1 MIGLRVRVC
10 RLAGSAGMTARRAPL
25 LIGLTVACAC
35 FAAPPADAQTAAGEL
50 SGLVKDQNGA
60 VVPGAT
66 ITVTEIRTHRQRV
79 AVTTDEG
86 LYTAPTLPPGEYRL
100 DIELAGFKSVRR
112 EGIRLSTGEKAR
124 IDFEL
129 SVGDIREQVT
139 VVADAPIVRA
149 VTASLGTVVENE
161 QVVQLP
167 LNGRLFITLAAVA
180 PGVALPPNSVLPR
193 INGGRPRTNEYLF
206 DGISVLQ
213 PEPGQ
218 LAYYPIIDAIQEF
231 KIESNS
237 PPAEFGRFNGGV
249 VNLTTKSGTNA
260 VHGNVFEFFRNE
272 GLNARN
278 YFQKSHPVKPD
289 YRRNQ
294 YGGMIGGPLVKNRAF
309 IFADYQGQRQSI
321 GRTVTS
327 NVPTLAERSGAF
339 RQTIYD
345 PTTTVGNARQ
355 PFANNTIPRSAM
367 DPVALALLDRYPLPT
382 NTATANNYSRTANEI
397 DDQDQ
402 GDVRLDHRFAAGRD
416 QAFGRMTWFRGHA
429 EPVSAFPDGSGAIP
443 AGSVAVGPQDTKS
456 WAFASNYQ
464 HTFSTTLLNELR
476 VGETRRAVTRR
487 AVTLSSPAGT
497 ALNLP
502 GIPSNAQFPNTL
514 PTFAPAGYQQLG
526 SPTNTASDFSTSVT
540 QVADSLTWLRGRHS
554 MKMGFDWRWERLD
567 VIQPPSP
574 TGSFAFT
581 TVGSDLPGV
590 AGTGNAFASFLL
602 GQVQTFAI
610 DLQQTRIQ
618 ERAHFQEYFIQD
630 DWKASGRLTINAGLR
645 YTLNFPSTEINGQ
658 TAVFNL
664 QTRQLEYPGNE
675 PIRPL
680 KKGNFGPRIGAVYR
694 LTDQTVVS
702 SGYGKIWIEM
712 AGITTP
718 FTTPNFPF
726 LQTVSLRTL
735 DNITPAFV
743 LAKGPT
749 VTPVGQTPTAGLG
762 QGVFT
767 VDRNLG
773 SGYVQQWNV
782 SVQRELTANTA
793 VEVSY
798 LGSKITNVGIPD
810 SNINQLTEE
819 QLKLGAALLERVPN
833 PYFGTIPRSS
843 SLGDPT
849 IARAQLMKPY
859 PEYTAVSFYRNN
871 VGTTNYQG
879 LAFSVRQRMSRGLTY
894 SAAYTR
900 SKLTDIASTVFD
912 ASILTGPLTN
922 AAVADSHNLERD
934 RDYSTGDIPHYF
946 AASIVWDIPMGQG
959 RARRPAGVVGGLVN
973 DWSVATFMTMQSGV
987 PVAITQANS
996 LGYAGFTTQR
1006 PNLVGDPT
1014 LPADERTP
1022 ARWFNTA
1029 AFTTADQF
1037 TIGSASRNP
1046 VRGPSY
1052 HDVDLAVMRRVGIG
1066 GSRSIELRFE
1076 VFNLFNSTNFGAP
1089 AAQLGPSSFGS
1100 ITTAL
1105 DPRVV
1110 QLAAKFWF

>member
-1 MIGLRVRVC
+1 MHLVQRSLSICSLVAIACV
-10 RLAGSAGMTARRAPL
+10 ASAL
-25 LIGLTVACAC
+25 
-35 FAAPPADAQTAAGEL
+35 PAHAQTAAGAIT
-50 SGLVKDQNGA
+50 GVVQDQAGA
-60 VVPGAT
+60 AVPGAI
-66 ITVTEIRTHRQRV
+66 ITLTETRTNLQRV
-79 AVTTDEG
+79 VVSARDGV
-86 LYTAPTLPPGEYRL
+86 YTAASLAPGEYRL
-100 DIELAGFKSVRR
+100 DIELAGFKPMRR
-112 EGIRLSTGEKAR
+112 EGVRLSTGEKAR
-124 IDFEL
+124 IDFDL
-129 SVGDIREQVT
+129 NVGNVTEQVT
-139 VVADAPIVRA
+139 VVAADSPIVRA
-149 VTASLGTVVENE
+149 ETASLGTVVENE
-161 QVVQLP
+161 QVVRLP
-167 LNGRLFITLAAVA
+167 LNGRLFIMLAAIA

-237 PPAEFGRFNGGV
+237 PAAEFGRFNGGV

-260 VHGNVFEFFRNE
+260 LAGNMFEFFRNE
-272 GLNARN
+272 SLNARN
-278 YFQKSHPVKPD
+278 YFQRTNPVKPD

-294 YGGMIGGPLVKNRAF
+294 YGGVVGAPIVKDRTF
-309 IFADYQGQRQSI
+309 LFADYQGQRQSI

-327 NVPTLAERSGAF
+327 NVPTLTERSGVF
-339 RQTIYD
+339 RQNIYD
-345 PTTTVGNARQ
+345 PATTAGNTRQ
-355 PFANNTIPRSAM
+355 QFPNNTIPRSAM
-367 DPVALALLDRYPLPT
+367 DPVALSLLDRYPQPT
-382 NTATANNYSRTANEI
+382 NSATANNYSRTANEI

-402 GDVRLDHRFAAGRD
+402 GDLRIDHKFASGRD
-416 QAFGRMTWFRGHA
+416 QVFGRLTHFRGHA
-429 EPVSAFPDGSGAIP
+429 EPVTAFSDGSGTIL
-443 AGSVAVGPQDTKS
+443 AGSVAVGPQDTQS
-456 WAFASNYQ
+456 WALASNYQ
-464 HTFSTTLLNELR
+464 HTFSPNLLNELR
-476 VGETRRAVTRR
+476 IGDTRRAVQRS
-487 AVTLSSPAGT
+487 AVALSSAAGA
-497 ALNLP
+497 ALNIP
-502 GIPSNAQFPNTL
+502 GIPSNAQFPNTM
-514 PTFAPAGYQQLG
+514 PTFAPNGYQQLG
-526 SPTNTASDFSTSVT
+526 SPNNTASDFSTSVT
-540 QVADSLTWLRGRHS
+540 QVAESLTWLNGRHTL
-554 MKMGFDWRWERLD
+554 KMGLDWRWERLN
-567 VIQPPSP
+567 VVQPPSP
-574 TGSFAFT
+574 TGSFAFS

-610 DLQQTRIQ
+610 DLQQTDIQ

-630 DWKASGRLTINAGLR
+630 DWKVSDRLTINAGLR

-664 QTRQLEYPGNE
+664 ETRQLEYPGAE
-675 PIRPL
+675 PVRPL
-680 KKGNFGPRIGAVYR
+680 KWDNFGPRIGAVYR
-694 LTDQTVVS
+694 LTDKTIVS
-702 SGYGKIWIEM
+702 SGYGKVWIEM
-712 AGITTP
+712 AGVTTP

-726 LQTVSLRTL
+726 LQTVSQRTL
-735 DNITPAFV
+735 DNITPAFQ
-743 LAKGPT
+743 LSRGPT
-749 VTPVGQTPTAGLG
+749 VTPVGSTPTAGLG

-767 VDRNLG
+767 VDGSLG
-773 SGYVQQWNV
+773 SGYAQQWNV
-782 SVQRELTANTA
+782 SVQREVTANTV

-798 LGSKITNVGIPD
+798 LGSKITNIGIPD

-819 QLKLGAALLERVPN
+819 QLRLGTTLLERVPN
-833 PYFGTIPRSS
+833 PFFGIVPRSS
-843 SLGDPT
+843 SIGDPT
-849 IARAQLMKPY
+849 ITRAQLMKPY
-859 PEYTAVSFYRNN
+859 PDYTAVSYYRNN

-879 LAFSVRQRMSRGLTY
+879 LAFSIRQRMSAGLTY

-900 SKLTDIASTVFD
+900 SKLTDIASSVFD

-946 AASIVWDIPMGQG
+946 AASVVWDLPLGEG
-959 RARRPAGVVGGLVN
+959 RAKHPTGIVGALVN
-973 DWSVATFMTMQSGV
+973 DWTVASFMTMQSGV
-987 PVAITQANS
+987 PVAVTQANS

-1029 AFTTADQF
+1029 AFATANQF

-1052 HDVDLAVMRRVGIG
+1052 NDVDVALMRNVRFG
-1066 GSRSIELRFE
+1066 GARALELRVE
-1076 VFNLFNSTNFGAP
+1076 VFNLLNHTNFGAP
-1089 AAQLGPSSFGS
+1089 AAQLGPASFGT